1 MSEDF
6 VVMKK
11 KDSRYEICFCG
22 SGGQGIITAAVILA
36 EAAGI
41 YDGKFVCQTQS
52 YGPESRGGACKSEV
66 VISNEEIDYPKILQ
80 PDILLAM
87 NQSCCDLYFLNLKP
101 KGLLVVDAT
110 MVKQIPTP
118 RAVAI
123 PFTKIAKNEIGKE
136 VVANIVALG
145 AIVQLCQIVSI
156 GNLEKAL
163 VARAPKGT
171 ADINL
176 QALHAGIEAARQYDL
191 NALPQVVM
199 EEEE

>member
-1 MSEDF
+1 M
-6 VVMKK
+6 MKK
-11 KDSRYEICFCG
+11 DDRYEVCFCG

-36 EAAGI
+36 EAAGVC
-41 YDGKFVCQTQS
+41 DGKFVCQTQS

-66 VISNEEIDYPKILQ
+66 VISNGEIDYPKILR

-87 NQSCCDLYFLNLKP
+87 NQSSCDLYFLNLKP

-110 MVKQIPTP
+110 MVRQIPTG

-123 PFTKIAKNEIGKE
+123 PFTRIAKNDSGKE

-145 AIVQLCQIVSI
+145 AVVQLCRIVSI

-163 VARAPKGT
+163 IARAPKGT
-171 ADINL
+171 TDINL
-176 QALHAGIEAARQYDL
+176 RALHAGIEAAKQHDL

>member
-1 MSEDF
+1 MGE
-6 VVMKK
+6 
-11 KDSRYEICFCG
+11 KDDRYEVCFCG

-36 EAAGI
+36 EAAGV
-41 YDGKFVCQTQS
+41 YDGKFACQTQS

-66 VISNEEIDYPKILQ
+66 VISNGEIDYPKVMR

-87 NQSCCDLYFLNLKP
+87 NQSCCDLYFLNLKA

-110 MVKQIPTP
+110 MVSQIPTP
-118 RAVAI
+118 RAVAV
-123 PFTKIAKNEIGKE
+123 PFTKIAKNEIGEE

-145 AIVQLCQIVSI
+145 TVVQLCKIVSI

-163 VARAPKGT
+163 LKRAPKGA

-176 QALHAGIEAARQYDL
+176 RALHAGIKAAKQYDL